1 MGLTERLNKLALD
14 YLRPRVRSSAYP
26 YTLTDVLGWVQTQG
40 SMFPMYGMG
49 RGTLTQTN
57 EEAPDGSFEALVRG
71 AYHANGVVFA
81 TEVSRLML
89 FKEARFMYQRLRNGI
104 PGDLFG
110 GPDLSILETPWPGG
124 TTGDLLGRM
133 LLDADMGGTA
143 IVARRRTDRNRLTM
157 LRPDWTII
165 VGADA
170 DSQEVLGVAY
180 YEGGIEAR
188 KEPELLMR
196 DEVAV
201 FTLVPDPLARFR
213 GLPWLTPI
221 VNEVMTDKAMTS
233 HKLAF
238 FRNGATVNQ
247 VVTLDPGITI
257 ELFDKWVDTFE
268 KAHANKY
275 GQAFKTL
282 YLGAGAKYDRVGSTP
297 QEIDLKAIQGA
308 GETRI
313 AAAGNVP
320 PIIVGLSEGLASAT
334 YSNYGQARRRFA
346 DLMARPAWRDAAGA
360 LQSIVDTPADA
371 RLWYYDRDI
380 PFLQEDVEDNARI
393 AQMETTAIR
402 TLIDAGFKPETVV
415 AAVVAGDWRLLDH
428 SGLYSV
434 QLQPPFPEGPSPD
447 DAGRALAS
455 LIAPHL
461 SQPAQ
466 PPMLPARAEAVER
479 ARRELIER
487 GVARPTQAQIAEH
500 MGVSDRTVRRWEGD
514 QAA

>member
-1 MGLTERLNKLALD
+1 MGLTDRLNRLALD
-14 YLRPRVRSSAYP
+14 YLRPRRSAAYP
-26 YTLTDVLGWVQTQG
+26 YSMDDYLSWVSTAG
-40 SMFPMYGMG
+40 AMFPMYGMG
-49 RGTLTQTN
+49 KGTLTQTN
-57 EEAPDGSFEALVRG
+57 EEPPDGSFESLVRA
-71 AYHANGVVFA
+71 AYQQNGIVFA

-89 FKEARFMYQRLRNGI
+89 FKSARFVYQAMNDGI
-104 PGDLFG
+104 PGDIVS
-110 GPDLSILETPWPGG
+110 GPDRAILDQPWPGG

-133 LLDADMGGTA
+133 LLDADMGGTS
-143 IVARRRTDRNRLTM
+143 IVARRKTDRSRLTL
-157 LRPDWTII
+157 LRPDRTII

-180 YEGGIEAR
+180 FANGITAGA
-188 KEPELLMR
+188 EPELLLR

-221 VNEVMTDKAMTS
+221 IREVMTDKATTQ
-233 HKLAF
+233 HKYDF

-247 VVTLDPGITI
+247 IVTLDPGITK
-257 ELFDKWVDTFE
+257 EQFHGWVDTFE

-275 GQAFKTL
+275 GHAFKTL
-282 YLGAGAKYDRVGSTP
+282 YLGAGAKYSAVGSTP
-297 QEIDLKAIQGA
+297 REIDLKAIQGA

-346 DLMARPAWRDAAGA
+346 DLMARPAWQSAADALAP
-360 LQSIVDTPADA
+360 IIDRPANA

-393 AQMETTAIR
+393 AQMETYAIR
-402 TLIDAGFKPETVV
+402 TLIDAGFLPDSVV
-415 AAVVAGDWRLLDH
+415 KAVVSSDWRELKH
-428 SGLYSV
+428 SGLFSV
-434 QLQPPFPEGPSPD
+434 QLQKPQPD
-447 DAGRALAS
+447 GTQSVDLGRMLAS
-455 LIAPHL
+455 AIAPHL
-461 SQPAQ
+461 PKPPEAPA
-466 PPMLPARAEAVER
+466 LPAPDTKRAIER
-479 ARRELIER
+479 ARQALIES

-500 MGVSDRTVRRWEGD
+500 LGVSDRTVRRWE
-514 QAA
+514 QEAA